1 MARLNPKVS
10 EMKRSIAALLF
21 GLSLLVTACGS
32 TTGDRAV
39 SGAGIGAAAGT
50 IIGAVTGLSL
60 LQGALIGAA
69 AGGLT
74 GALTN
79 EDVIN
84 LGDPIWATDT
94 QAANSPAVSR
104 IQAGLTE
111 LGYDPGPIDGAM
123 GSRTQSAIRT
133 YQRDNKLLVDGRP
146 TFELAQHIDD
156 RLRVASN

>member
-1 MARLNPKVS
+1 MH
-10 EMKRSIAALLF
+10 RSIAALVF
-21 GLSLLVTACGS
+21 GLGLFVTACGS
-32 TTGDRAV
+32 STGDRTL

-60 LQGALIGAA
+60 LEGALIGAA

-74 GALTN
+74 GALTS
-79 EDVIN
+79 EDTVN
-84 LGDPIWATDT
+84 LGDPIWASNTA
-94 QAANSPAVSR
+94 QANGAAVSQ

-123 GSRTQSAIRT
+123 GSQTSAAIRA

-146 TFELAQHIDD
+146 TYQLAQHIEGQ
-156 RLRVASN
+156 LETASG

>member
-1 MARLNPKVS
+1 MH
-10 EMKRSIAALLF
+10 RSIAALVF
-21 GLSLLVTACGS
+21 GLGLFVSACGS
-32 TTGDRAV
+32 STGDRTL

-60 LQGALIGAA
+60 LEGALIGAA

-74 GALTN
+74 GALTS
-79 EDVIN
+79 EDTVN
-84 LGDPIWATDT
+84 LGDPIWASNTA
-94 QAANSPAVSR
+94 QANGAAVSQ

-123 GSRTQSAIRT
+123 GSQTATAIRA

-146 TFELAQHIDD
+146 TYQLAQHIDGQ
-156 RLRVASN
+156 LETASG

>member
-1 MARLNPKVS
+1 MH
-10 EMKRSIAALLF
+10 RSIAALVF
-21 GLSLLVTACGS
+21 GLGLFVSACGS
-32 TTGDRAV
+32 STGDRTL

-60 LQGALIGAA
+60 LEGALIGAA

-74 GALTN
+74 GALTS
-79 EDVIN
+79 EDTVN
-84 LGDPIWATDT
+84 LGDPIWASNTA
-94 QAANSPAVSR
+94 QANGAAVSQ

-123 GSRTQSAIRT
+123 GSQTATAIRA

-146 TFELAQHIDD
+146 TYQLAQHIEGQ
-156 RLRVASN
+156 LETASG